1 MLRVWL
7 QQELGKAK
15 ADEQGSALRHVPVYQ
30 PADGPCPVV
39 SRPLHCP
46 VVSRP
51 LTCAVQVPTLLF
63 LCRHSSPHRL

>member
-30 PADGPCPVV
+30 LADGP
-39 SRPLHCP
+39 CP